1 LSGAGFEASIA
12 ARAAVAGIQLP
23 HAAIRALAGHASAVL
38 AANPLL
44 HLTTVT
50 DPVELVE
57 RHIGE
62 SFEGAALLEPGIEG
76 VLVDLGSGNGYPGLP
91 LAAARPGLRAV
102 LIEASRK
109 KARFLGEVIEIDWF
123 AGAVVLERQVQ
134 RGADLDEV
142 SPVRVLT
149 ARAVG
154 SWEKILPRLVGAL
167 DVDARVLLWAG
178 EAVESVRQRPTW
190 RNLELDGRHAL
201 PGRERSWIWVF
212 KKR

>member
-1 LSGAGFEASIA
+1 LRGAGLEGSIA

-23 HAAIRALAGHASAVL
+23 HAAVLALAGHASAVL

-62 SFEGAALLEPGIEG
+62 SLEGAALLEPGIEG

-102 LIEASRK
+102 LIEASPK
-109 KARFLGEVIEIDWF
+109 KARFLVEVVEIDGF
-123 AGAVVLERQVQ
+123 AGTAVLERQVQ
-134 RGADLDEV
+134 RAADLDEV

-167 DVDARVLLWAG
+167 DVEGRVLLWAG
-178 EAVESVRQRPTW
+178 EAVETVRRRPAW
-190 RNLELDGRHAL
+190 RTLDLDCRHAL

-212 KKR
+212 RKR

>member
-1 LSGAGFEASIA
+1 LTGSRLEEAIR
-12 ARAAVAGIQLP
+12 ARATAAGIQLP
-23 HAAIRALAGHASAVL
+23 PAAISALAGHARAVL
-38 AANPLL
+38 EANPLL

-50 DPVELVE
+50 DPAELVE
-57 RHIGE
+57 RHVGE
-62 SFEGAALLEPGIEG
+62 SLEGAGLLEPGIEG

-91 LAAARPGLRAV
+91 LSAARPGLRAV

-109 KARFLGEVIEIDWF
+109 KARFLGEVIGIDWF
-123 AGAVVLERQVQ
+123 SGAVVLERQVQ
-134 RGADLDEV
+134 RAADLDEV

-167 DVDARVLLWAG
+167 DADARVLLWAG
-178 EAVESVRQRPTW
+178 EAVETVRRRHAW
-190 RNLELDGRHAL
+190 RRLELAQRHEL

-212 KKR
+212 TKS

>member
-1 LSGAGFEASIA
+1 MTGPGIEASIA
-12 ARAAVAGIQLP
+12 TRAAAAGIQLP
-23 HAAIRALAGHASAVL
+23 PAAIRALADHAAAVL

-50 DPVELVE
+50 DPAELIE

-62 SFEGAALLEPGIEG
+62 SLEGAALLEPGVEG

-91 LAAARPGLRAV
+91 LAAARPGLRAI

-109 KARFLGEVIEIDWF
+109 KARFLGEVIEIGWF
-123 AGAVVLERQVQ
+123 AGAAVLERQVQ
-134 RGADLDEV
+134 RAADLDEV
-142 SPVRVLT
+142 SPVRVLA

-167 DVDARVLLWAG
+167 DADARVLLWAG
-178 EAVESVRQRPTW
+178 ETVEKVRRRPAW
-190 RNLELDGRHAL
+190 RNLELERQHAL
-201 PGRERSWIWVF
+201 PGRDRSWIWVF
-212 KKR
+212 KKS

>member
-1 LSGAGFEASIA
+1 M
-12 ARAAVAGIQLP
+12 AGIQLP
-23 HAAIRALAGHASAVL
+23 HAAIRALSAHAAAVL
-38 AANPLL
+38 EANPLL

-50 DPVELVE
+50 DPVDLVE
-57 RHIGE
+57 RHVGE
-62 SFEGAALLEPGIEG
+62 SLEGAALLEPGIEG

-91 LAAARPGLRAV
+91 LAAARHGLRAV

-109 KARFLGEVIEIDWF
+109 KARFLEEVIEIVGF
-123 AGAVVLERQVQ
+123 AGAAVLERQVQ
-134 RGADLDEV
+134 RAADLDEV

-178 EAVESVRQRPTW
+178 EAVEAVRRRPAW
-190 RNLELDGRHAL
+190 RNLDLELRHAL
-201 PGRERSWIWVF
+201 PGRDRSWIWVF

>member
-1 LSGAGFEASIA
+1 LNGAGFEASIA
-12 ARAAVAGIQLP
+12 ARAAVVGIQLP
-23 HAAIRALAGHASAVL
+23 HAAIRALADHASAVL
-38 AANPLL
+38 AANPIL

-50 DPVELVE
+50 DPAELVE
-57 RHIGE
+57 RHVGE
-62 SFEGAALLEPGIEG
+62 SLEGAALLEPGIEG

-91 LAAARPGLRAV
+91 LAAARPGLRAI

-123 AGAVVLERQVQ
+123 AGAAVVERQVQ
-134 RGADLDEV
+134 RAADLDEV

-167 DVDARVLLWAG
+167 DLDGRVMLWAG
-178 EAVESVRQRPTW
+178 EAVEAVRQRPAW
-190 RNLELDGRHAL
+190 RNLELECRHAL

-212 KKR
+212 RKR

>member
-1 LSGAGFEASIA
+1 MSGAGFEASIA

-23 HAAIRALAGHASAVL
+23 HAAIRALADHASAVL

-57 RHIGE
+57 RHVGE
-62 SFEGAALLEPGIEG
+62 SLEGAALLEPGIEG

-109 KARFLGEVIEIDWF
+109 KARFLGEVIENDWF
-123 AGAVVLERQVQ
+123 AGSAVLERQVQ
-134 RGADLDEV
+134 RAADLDEV

-167 DVDARVLLWAG
+167 DSDGRVLLWAG
-178 EAVESVRQRPTW
+178 EAVEAVRQRPAW
-190 RNLELDGRHAL
+190 RNLELECRHAL

-212 KKR
+212 RKR

>member
-12 ARAAVAGIQLP
+12 ARAAAAGIQLP
-23 HAAIRALAGHASAVL
+23 HAAIRALADHASAVL

-62 SFEGAALLEPGIEG
+62 SLEGAALLEPGIEG
-76 VLVDLGSGNGYPGLP
+76 VLIDLGSGNGYPGLP

-123 AGAVVLERQVQ
+123 AGAAVLERQVQ

-178 EAVESVRQRPTW
+178 EAVESVRQRPAW
-190 RNLELDGRHAL
+190 RNLELEGRHAL